1 MNLGAFQKFSPILNL
16 RNTDHLGEVRVIAP
30 HEEYELAGSGIKM
43 RVLPAHHDEIFSRTY
58 AVGLHFTLPT
68 RPAKTVL
75 FTGDTGL
82 FPPGTD
88 ITADNVAELEIGRQY
103 GVKPGE
109 VDYFIP
115 HLGSIGDNEL
125 KSPDRQDKLGES
137 FYPNHLG
144 VQGLIRLITMLR
156 PKYVFVSEFGEEL
169 KGFIVLLME
178 LINRCV
184 RELDEMGGIPSSEL
198 PVILPMDL
206 YFFCDLAREEL
217 YCAPSE
223 SFELIGKT
231 CYRHLDMNR
240 TSQFYYECPDSGA
253 GARDEDFALK
263 KLQYACRIGSGPFS
277 DRSSRTHRLIAG
289 RDLA

>member
-1 MNLGAFQKFSPILNL
+1 
-16 RNTDHLGEVRVIAP
+16 
-30 HEEYELAGSGIKM
+30 
-43 RVLPAHHDEIFSRTY
+43 
-58 AVGLHFTLPT
+58 
-68 RPAKTVL
+68 L

-82 FPPGTD
+82 FPAGAD
-88 ITADNVAELEIGRQY
+88 IRADNVAELEIGAQY
-103 GVKPGE
+103 GLLPGE

-169 KGFIVLLME
+169 KGFIVLLMK

-184 RELDEMGGIPSSEL
+184 RELDGMNGVSDGEM

-206 YFFCDLAREEL
+206 YFFCDLAREEI
-217 YCAPSE
+217 YCARSE
-223 SFELIGKT
+223 SFEPVGM
-231 CYRHLDMNR
+231 CGYRHLDKNNM
-240 TSQFYYECPDSGA
+240 SQFYFERRDFDASGC
-253 GARDEDFALK
+253 DEYFALK
-263 KLQYACRIGSGPFS
+263 KLEYACKIHSGPFS
-277 DRSSRTHRLIAG
+277 DKSNRTHRLVLE
-289 RDLA
+289 R